1 LSRLT
6 VAFGLALLV
15 VVATV
20 CVALIGATS
29 DGTSR
34 WSTIVLVL
42 VVGVTFVVSGL
53 IALARRPENRTGVYL
68 AAVGYMLFV
77 NGLGSSTNE
86 WVFAVGF
93 AAEGLIWAPFT
104 ALVFAFPTGQLRTRL
119 ERFIPVAVGVLLT
132 ATTVLYLLFDA
143 TPAPTRCEE
152 CPGSPILVSEQP
164 GIVTFTNLA
173 ASIGSLVLIGLA
185 AVVLL
190 RHWRA
195 ATPALRRLLWPV
207 LAAGSATFFSIGLVV
222 IADRFSDTATEAL
235 QLLFLVS
242 FATVPL
248 AFLFGILRTRLAR
261 SSVADVVVALQGG
274 APVRE
279 ALANVLRDPSLEV
292 LYRLDPRRGLG
303 GAGWVDREGHDVPEP
318 EADET
323 RALKLVELGG
333 EPVAAI
339 LFDVSLADEPE
350 LVDAV
355 TAAAGLAF
363 HNERLQ
369 AELRA
374 EIRLA
379 GVLADTTPGLLSNV
393 DTEGRILKLN
403 LATLKASGYSS
414 DEELR
419 GKHFWDVFIDPKERE
434 EMIARFRAAAPDFPP
449 SEYEN
454 EFTNAR
460 GERRVI
466 YWRSAPVL
474 DEHGRVVSI
483 VAGGLDVTE
492 RKTREHEAELRRGFL
507 DAITDAMPSFL
518 IAVDPNG
525 IVMEDGVNP
534 AFTEAFG
541 WSSEEMGGRSFLE
554 LVASEYQY
562 VDRMTIANAAN
573 GVVQAERES
582 SWLPQEGAPRV
593 VAWSARPVLDPQGRN
608 IVLVAGSDVTVRRR
622 REEETRASEE
632 RFRAVVDSSP
642 VAIVELGLDDT
653 VKLWN
658 PAAERI
664 FGWAPEEVIGNEAPM
679 VPPDRRGEFESLV
692 DRVRIGSGIE
702 GFETV
707 RMRRDGSPVAVAIST
722 APVHDARGEVIS
734 HMAVFSDISDRK
746 RQEEELRASRARLVE
761 AADDARRKLE
771 RNLHDGAQQRLVAL
785 SVSLRLAESKL
796 GSDPDTTA
804 SILAGAREELTHAL
818 EDLRELARGIHPAVL
833 TDRGLGAA
841 VDALVARSP
850 LPVEADIEPLPLP
863 PAVEAAAYYVV
874 AEALTNV
881 VKYAQA
887 SSAVVRIAREDGML
901 AVTVGDDGIGGADP
915 AGGSGLRGLADRVAA
930 LDGSLSV
937 ASPQGGG
944 TAVRAEIPL
953 IEPSDSE

>member
-15 VVATV
+15 VVGTVSVSLIATT
-20 CVALIGATS
+20 GE
-29 DGTSR
+29 GTER
-34 WSTIVLVL
+34 WINIVLVV
-42 VVGVTFVVSGL
+42 VVGVTFVLSGL
-53 IALARRPENRTGVYL
+53 FALARRPDNRTGVYL
-68 AAVGYMLFV
+68 AAVGYLLFL
-77 NGLGSSTNE
+77 NGLATSTND
-86 WVFAVGF
+86 WVLAVGWLS
-93 AAEGLIWAPFT
+93 EGLIWAPFT
-104 ALVFAFPTGQLRTRL
+104 ALVFAYPTGQLQTGL
-119 ERFIPVAVGVLLT
+119 ERFIPIAVGVLLT
-132 ATTVLYLLFDA
+132 ATSLLELLFDA
-143 TPAPTRCEE
+143 TPDSDSPDV
-152 CPGSPILVSEQP
+152 GSPILISERP
-164 GIVTFTNLA
+164 GVASFAGYLA
-173 ASIGSLVLIGLA
+173 SFGGLVLLVLA
-185 AVVLL
+185 AVVLV
-190 RHWRA
+190 RKWRRA
-195 ATPALRRLLWPV
+195 SPALRRLLLPV
-207 LAAGSATFFSIGLVV
+207 LATGSATFFSIGLVV
-222 IADRFSDTATEAL
+222 VADQVYEPATDVLFA
-235 QLLFLVS
+235 LFLAS
-242 FATVPL
+242 FTTVPL
-248 AFLFGILRTRLAR
+248 AFLFGVLRTRLAR
-261 SSVADVVVALQGG
+261 SSVADVVMALQGG

-279 ALANVLRDPSLEV
+279 ALSEALRDPALEV
-292 LYRLDPRRGLG
+292 LYRLDPQRGLG
-303 GAGWVDREGHDVPEP
+303 GDGWVDREGHGVPEP

-339 LFDVSLADEPE
+339 LYDATLRDEPE

-355 TAAAGLAF
+355 TAAAVLAF

-374 EIRLA
+374 EIRLT

-403 LATLKASGYSS
+403 LATLRASGYSTD
-414 DEELR
+414 DEVR
-419 GKHFWDVFIDPKERE
+419 GRYFWDVFIDPDERE
-434 EMIARFRAAAPDFPP
+434 EMIARFHAAAPDFPT

-466 YWRSAPVL
+466 FWRSAPVL

-483 VAGGLDVTE
+483 VAGGLDITE
-492 RKTREHEAELRRGFL
+492 RKAREREAELRRGFL

-525 IVMEDGVNP
+525 TVMEDGVNP

-541 WSSEEMGGRSFLE
+541 WSKEEMGGRSFLD
-554 LVASEYQY
+554 LVATEYQY

-582 SWLPQEGAPRV
+582 SWLPREGRPRT
-593 VAWSARPVLDPQGRN
+593 VAWTARPVLDPQGRD
-608 IVLVAGSDVTVRRR
+608 IVLVAGTDVTVRRR

-632 RFRAVVDSSP
+632 RFRAVVDSAP
-642 VAIVELGLDDT
+642 VAIVEIGLDDK

-664 FGWAPEEVIGNEAPM
+664 FGWAEEDVVGGDVPF
-679 VPPDRRGEFESLV
+679 VPPESRGEFRMLV
-692 DRVRIGSGIE
+692 ERVRE
-702 GFETV
+702 GAVETGYETV
-707 RMRRDGSPVAVAIST
+707 RVRQDGSPVPVSIST
-722 APVHDARGEVIS
+722 APVHDAAGHVVS
-734 HMAVFSDISDRK
+734 HMGVISDISDRK
-746 RQEEELRASRARLVE
+746 QQEEELRASRARLVE

-796 GSDPDTTA
+796 GTDPEASA
-804 SILAGAREELTHAL
+804 SILAGAREELTYAL

-841 VDALVARSP
+841 VEALVARSP
-850 LPVEADIEPLPLP
+850 LPIEADIEPASLP

-874 AEALTNV
+874 AEALTNI

-887 SSAVVRIAREDGML
+887 SSAIVRIEREDGVL
-901 AVTVGDDGIGGADP
+901 AVTVGDDGVGGANP
-915 AGGSGLRGLADRVAA
+915 ADGSGLRGLADRVAA

-953 IEPSDSE
+953 VER

>member
-20 CVALIGATS
+20 CIALVAATS
-29 DGTSR
+29 DGTNR
-34 WSTIVLVL
+34 WTTIVLIV

-53 IALARRPENRTGVYL
+53 TALARRREN
-68 AAVGYMLFV
+68 
-77 NGLGSSTNE
+77 
-86 WVFAVGF
+86 
-93 AAEGLIWAPFT
+93 
-104 ALVFAFPTGQLRTRL
+104 
-119 ERFIPVAVGVLLT
+119 
-132 ATTVLYLLFDA
+132 
-143 TPAPTRCEE
+143 
-152 CPGSPILVSEQP
+152 
-164 GIVTFTNLA
+164 
-173 ASIGSLVLIGLA
+173 
-185 AVVLL
+185 
-190 RHWRA
+190 
-195 ATPALRRLLWPV
+195 
-207 LAAGSATFFSIGLVV
+207 
-222 IADRFSDTATEAL
+222 
-235 QLLFLVS
+235 
-242 FATVPL
+242 
-248 AFLFGILRTRLAR
+248 LAR
-261 SSVADVVVALQGG
+261 SSVTDVAVALQGG

-279 ALANVLRDPSLEV
+279 ALADMLRDPSLEV

-318 EADET
+318 EADEA

-339 LFDVSLADEPE
+339 LYDVTLEDEPE

-355 TAAAGLAF
+355 TAAAALAF

-393 DTEGRILKLN
+393 DTEGRIIKLN
-403 LATLKASGYSS
+403 LATLMASGYSS
-414 DEELR
+414 DEEVR
-419 GKHFWDVFIDPKERE
+419 GKHFWDVFIDPEERD
-434 EMIARFRAAAPDFPP
+434 EMIARFRAAAPGFPP
-449 SEYEN
+449 GEYEN
-454 EFTNAR
+454 AFTNAR

-474 DEHGRVVSI
+474 DQHGRVVSI
-483 VAGGLDVTE
+483 VAGGLDVTD
-492 RKTREHEAELRRGFL
+492 RKAREHEAELRRGFL
-507 DAITDAMPSFL
+507 DAITVAMPSFL

-541 WSSEEMGGRSFLE
+541 WSSADMGGRSFLD

-582 SWLPQEGAPRV
+582 SWLPREGAPRV

-664 FGWAPEEVIGNEAPM
+664 FGWAAEDVIGGEAPM
-679 VPPDRRGEFESLV
+679 VPPDRLGEFETLV
-692 DRVRIGSGIE
+692 DRVRTGSSVE

-707 RMRRDGSPVAVAIST
+707 RVRRDGTPIAVSVST

-796 GSDPDTTA
+796 GDDPATSA

-850 LPVEADIEPLPLP
+850 LPVEADIEPVPLP

-887 SSAVVRIAREDGML
+887 SSAVVRIARENGML

-953 IEPSDSE
+953 VEEGLA